1 MEFEFATSN
10 RIIFGPG
17 SVARAPVEAAALG
30 HRALV
35 VVDSLER
42 STTLLDDLKK
52 ENITPLPHSISGEP
66 DLDSIMQAVAAA
78 RDGHCDLVIGM
89 GGGSALDTGKAVAAL
104 LTNPGDLFDY
114 LEVIGK
120 GLPLRNPSLP
130 FIAIPTT
137 AGTGSEVTRNAV
149 ITIQKQRVKVSLRSP
164 VMLPRLAIVDPDLTL
179 SLSPSRTASTGMDAL
194 TQLIEPFVCT
204 TPNPLSDAVCR
215 EGLNRVSRS
224 LLKAFHNGMDRT
236 AREDMALASL
246 CGGIALANA
255 KLGAVHGMANPIGG
269 ICHAPHGAI
278 CARLLPLVMETNL
291 RALTTRLPDSPSLW
305 RYIEV
310 ARILTGNPS
319 ANAEDGI
326 RWVKALSVDLEI
338 QPLSVFGLRQED
350 FLALIT
356 QSQKA
361 NSMRGN
367 PVPLTDQE
375 ISSLL
380 VSAWN

>member
-1 MEFEFATSN
+1 MEFEFATAN

-17 SVARAPVEAAALG
+17 TVARAPAEAAALG

-42 STTLLDDLKK
+42 SAALLDGLR
-52 ENITPLPHSISGEP
+52 EQNVTPLPHPIFGEP
-66 DLDSIMQAVAAA
+66 DQDSILQTLSAA
-78 RDGHCDLVIGM
+78 RDCRCDLVIGM

-120 GLPLRNPSLP
+120 GLPLRIPSLA

-149 ITIQKQRVKVSLRSP
+149 ITIPEQRVKVSLRSP
-164 VMLPRLAIVDPDLTL
+164 VMLPRLAIVDPDLTI
-179 SLSPSRTASTGMDAL
+179 SLPPSKTASTGMDAL

-204 TPNPLSDAVCR
+204 TPNPLADSACR
-215 EGLNRVSRS
+215 EGLSRVAHS
-224 LLKAFHNGMDRT
+224 LVKAFRNGDDRK

-291 RALTTRLPDSPSLW
+291 LALITRRSDSPSLA
-305 RYIEV
+305 RYTEV
-310 ARILTGNPS
+310 AQILTGNPS
-319 ANAEDGI
+319 ARAEDGVD
-326 RWVKALSVDLEI
+326 WAKALSADLEI
-338 QPLSVFGLRQED
+338 PPLSAFSLRQED
-350 FLALIT
+350 FPTLIL
-356 QSQKA
+356 QSKKA
-361 NSMRGN
+361 NSMKGN
-367 PVPLTDQE
+367 PVPLTDEE
-375 ISSLL
+375 IRSLL
-380 VSAWN
+380 ESAWK